1 MSFQSS
7 AGLRTSTIVQV
18 VALVLALVSHTLC
31 DGNIVLFAPKLDA
44 EVHIDAM
51 PLEWAYTPPIVLGS
65 RDTVSPKALWE
76 GPHDL
81 SVLLRCMWDEKA
93 LYLLI
98 EVCDDEITT
107 SGKAENSDQILLTL
121 ESNRGGRFSV
131 SLLPSNNG
139 GNAFDTETNLPLLND
154 GTWAIGTGKGYWLSE
169 LCIPWEKLSVAELIK
184 DLKFHLS
191 LEVIDVDDAETK
203 KLVAADKANC
213 ISITLDERK
222 PKEILAD
229 KEALD
234 AACLMTKSA
243 EELLPN
249 TEVQFDILLPLIL
262 WGISGVSVSVVDQ
275 VGKEFELKPLLRERM
290 SIFWRWKYAWV
301 VPHEAMGSYSVRIE
315 LRDLSGKAI
324 ASIMRDIGSVT
335 QVTSLDVS
343 AQIEE
348 LVREARIQTF
358 QARKRGDKLSCGRWA
373 TLLFH
378 ANKLREDF
386 QRMMNEEP
394 TVETA
399 KAFKA
404 RLNDLH
410 AMLKNIYAGKD
421 PFEGRTGVIERA
433 YLSDLDDT
441 LQPYAV
447 YIPPIYYDV
456 ILGRHFKLPQEFSK
470 LLEEDEELAKAFDF
484 ASFKLSGFPMVVHL
498 HGLGGTHMISAPS
511 PSNPLW
517 GVIILSPFGRGPTDY
532 KVWGEVD
539 VLCAIREAM
548 RTYRV
553 DEDRVYMTGVSMG
566 GTGCWQIATHYPDIF
581 AAIAPVCGNA
591 DHRVWERE
599 WNWGQKERT
608 FMSEVRDFIENC
620 ESPVFLAENL
630 MHVPVYC
637 VHGDADEVVPVG
649 HSRSMVGRLRE
660 LGYSVIYDEQKGVG
674 HGGFYAGTFERIYK
688 WLLKQVRNRNP
699 KRVVYKTGWLRY
711 SGAYWVEIN
720 RFERYLDF
728 ATISAE
734 VVGQNA
740 ISVHTNNVAHFTL
753 RLNDNIV
760 DTSKEVSISING
772 EFVYRG
778 SVGKDGKLSFA
789 KRSLPDGTFQWVV
802 SKPPEGL
809 VKSAQIEGPIETVF
823 LSRFIIA
830 YGTIGE
836 EPVEAEVN
844 ESEARKLAAHWAR
857 WASGRAIVKRDVDLT
872 EEDLRTANI
881 ILVGNARNNSLIKHI
896 NAFLPIRFDVN
907 ENAIVMANGLRFS
920 GDDVGVKM
928 VYPNPLN
935 PRRLVVIIGGV
946 TFKATNDVMRRFGNW
961 FDWGVLDHR
970 KWFDFGIYDSKTRD
984 PETFLAVGFFDQDWM
999 LSNELTFY
1007 GDALLRQEA
1016 PAQTQPEKI
1025 WASASER
1032 VVYLSDIKPVRFSSD
1047 KGPLGIDRTT
1057 DGYKLTLGGEQYEKG
1072 LSVHPD
1078 AEIVYEIGGRFKA
1091 FECVVG
1097 IDTSGEKPVSRAREL
1112 AETVTFQIFGDER
1125 LLAEVT
1131 DMKWNTPPKRIVVS
1145 VEGVKRLRLVAKKQG
1160 GARWLYGKVDFA
1172 DAKLIN
1178 DFQHDP
1184 KSVGAHKL
1192 IEAIDAGELDLL
1204 KLPRK
1209 LAETVDLSDGW
1220 EMRTAKF
1227 GEGFQVGWHSSDFE
1241 ACKAKLEV
1249 EGAPN
1254 ALNGGQ
1260 PFEGLDEELQLEP
1273 ENEFAVKGLE
1283 EREKTLSELQLQ
1295 VKLPLSVHGVLVEK
1309 GLLEDP
1315 CEDSRREA
1323 LYQGDKLTLR
1333 EVGEHEWWLQKRFDV
1348 PEDWRYR
1355 TVSLELDGVSY
1366 QADVW
1371 VNGKP
1376 AGLVKGTWKARSFDI
1391 TPLIKFGESN
1401 LLSIRLTD
1409 REVPWTC
1416 PPRRVEQPEP
1426 SGALL
1431 PELFD
1436 GQHGGIRL
1444 IPIGLHGHVR
1454 LRTVGVCALSN
1465 MRIRTIKASPSEA
1478 LVRIDVTVTN
1488 MSPQKQIKVTVGGQ
1502 IGGCGFVWAQ
1512 QLEPQTVT
1520 LPPSA
1525 SRDVV
1530 FSLTIPRPRLWW
1542 THDVSQPSLYQV
1554 SIYAMLDCGITT
1566 DELKCTFGIR
1576 KVEFV
1581 HASADVKLRGGVV
1594 RLNGTKDILLKG
1606 TMWVI
1611 PDQLLRLSEERYNGL
1626 LKKLVKLGFNC
1637 LYVHGGT
1644 LPESERFYDLC
1655 DRYGILVIQELPISA
1670 IDMSKVRVEE
1680 LFEAVVA
1687 TVMRLRNHPS
1697 LLMWSLGL
1705 SSAQE
1710 AEANDVAQKLLELL
1724 ASLDDERT
1732 IVMRIR
1738 EGEFPTTVKVY
1749 QRASWDAT
1757 SVSAPLLIQVT
1768 PLPQITQAQQFIT
1781 ASREELL
1788 VQWLRVKEKVENA
1801 LASCEGGGFIIGQ
1814 FNEPRSGSNLSLVRY
1829 DGSATPIAHF
1839 ISKALRSCCFIA
1851 MDDEKNLLAIRN
1863 ASSHGKINV
1872 GLQVV
1877 MCDGSKIRQS
1887 MEVLHNISPGERRII
1902 NYTDLGDMSPE
1913 EGVIGAALYNVGE
1926 QEPFWVT
1933 VKGSERLVRKL
1944 AKDGLGET
1952 THASSVYCKAIWL
1965 TSDMAKANSVAAR
1978 LKALGAHVKLVG
1990 SDEVTSNLKMLI
2002 SELEEVDSVIIDGNI
2017 VAQLVQADT
2026 DESFTDALSKAVW
2039 RGVGLIFNG
2048 LPTMQIG
2055 DRNFSMKI
2063 ASLMPAFLFA
2073 EADEECTVN
2082 VRAEESEHPAIAHL
2096 NLTGVSIRRRSF
2108 KVFKRKEATTLLVD
2122 SLDVPLLLEG
2132 CYGKGRVL
2140 AWAVGIVSSETS
2152 VTPASFATCAFASAL
2167 WYASKASF
2175 TAMRALVS
2183 ELSALAGETLRETK
2197 PTEVAPQILPWGVEQ
2212 QLDEAQLWEQVGK
2225 PVQKPI
2231 GTGEQLLK
2239 ERIGLIEI
2247 SVDLNSCRLE
2257 RTEDRISGCV
2267 SLKVKNGYIFP
2278 VPAVSVEASINGAQ
2292 AEVDECM
2299 FDMMPL
2305 QEHVVNIT
2313 FEAQEIDKPL
2323 CVQIQTLLGEA
2334 TLLIPL
2340 SLNE

>member
-1 MSFQSS
+1 MNM
-7 AGLRTSTIVQV
+7 IVQAV
-18 VALVLALVSHTLC
+18 VLVLMLAPLTLC
-31 DGNIVLFAPKLDA
+31 DGNTTLLAPKSDA
-44 EVHIDAM
+44 EVRVDAM
-51 PLEWAYTPPIVLGS
+51 PLEWAYTPPIAFGS
-65 RDTVSPKALWE
+65 RDIISPKAVWE

-81 SVLLRCMWDEKA
+81 SALLRCMWDEKA

-98 EVCDDEITT
+98 EVCDDEITM
-107 SGKAENSDQILLTL
+107 SGVADNSDRILLAL
-121 ESNRGGRFSV
+121 ETDVGGKFGV
-131 SLLPSNNG
+131 SLSPNSNG
-139 GNAFDTETNLPLLND
+139 GNAFDIKTNLPLLDD
-154 GTWAIGTGKGYWLSE
+154 GTWAVGVGKGYWLSE
-169 LCIPWEKLSVAELIK
+169 LCIPWEKLSVAEPSK
-184 DLKFHLS
+184 GLKLRLS
-191 LEVIDVDDAETK
+191 LEVVDVDSANETK
-203 KLVAADKANC
+203 KLTATDKTSC
-213 ISITLDERK
+213 VFVVLDERK

-229 KEALD
+229 KDALSG
-234 AACLMTKSA
+234 ACLMVKSTD
-243 EELLPN
+243 ELLPN
-249 TEVQFDILLPLIL
+249 SELQFDILIPLIL
-262 WGISGVSVSVVDQ
+262 WGISGVDVSVVDQ
-275 VGKEFELKPLLRERM
+275 VGNEFELKALVRERM
-290 SIFWRWKYAWV
+290 SVFWRWKYAWV
-301 VPHEAMGSYSVRIE
+301 VPPEAAGSYSARIE
-315 LRDLSGKAI
+315 LRDVNGKAI
-324 ASIMRDIGSVT
+324 ASIMRDLGSAT
-335 QVTSLDVS
+335 QITLLDVS
-343 AQIEE
+343 AQIDE
-348 LVREARIQTF
+348 LVREARMQTF
-358 QARKRGDKLSCGRWA
+358 QARKRGDEVSCGRWA

-394 TVETA
+394 AVETA
-399 KAFKA
+399 RAFKA
-404 RLNDLH
+404 RLNDLY
-410 AMLKNIYAGKD
+410 AMLKNIHDGKD
-421 PFEGRTGVIERA
+421 PFEGRTGVVERA

-456 ILGRHFKLPQEFSK
+456 ILGKRFTLPQEFRK
-470 LLEEDEELAKAFDF
+470 LLEEDEELAKALDF
-484 ASFKLSGFPMVVHL
+484 ASFKLKGFPMVVQL
-498 HGLGGTHMISAPS
+498 HGLGGTHMISAPP

-548 RTYRV
+548 RAYRV

-608 FMSEVRDFIENC
+608 FMSEVRDFMENC

-674 HGGFYAGTFERIYK
+674 HGGFYAGTFEKLYK

-699 KRVVYKTGWLRY
+699 KRITYKTGWLRY
-711 SGAYWVEIN
+711 RGAYWVEIN

-734 VVGQNA
+734 IVGQNA
-740 ISVHTNNVAHFTL
+740 ISVRTSNVAHFTL

-760 DTSKEVSISING
+760 DTSKEVSVSING

-778 SVGKDGKLSFA
+778 SVGKDGRLSFA
-789 KRSLPDGTFQWVV
+789 KRNLPDGTCKWVV

-809 VKSAQIEGPIETVF
+809 VKSAQLEGPIETAF

-836 EPVEAEVN
+836 EPAEAEVN

-857 WASGRAIVKRDVDLT
+857 WASGRAIVKRDVDIT
-872 EEDLRTANI
+872 EEDLKTANI
-881 ILVGNARNNSLIKHI
+881 ILVGNAKNNLLIKRI
-896 NAFLPIRFDVN
+896 NAFLPIRFDVG

-928 VYPNPLN
+928 VYPSPLN
-935 PRRLVVIIGGV
+935 PRKLVVVIGGV
-946 TFKATNDVMRRFGNW
+946 TSKATNDVMRRFGNW

-1007 GDALLRQEA
+1007 GDALLRREA
-1016 PAQTQPEKI
+1016 PAQTQPEKL
-1025 WASASER
+1025 WAGASER

-1047 KGPLGIDRTT
+1047 KGPLGLDRTT
-1057 DGYKLTLGGEQYEKG
+1057 DGYKLTLGGKQYEKG

-1112 AETVTFQIFGDER
+1112 AETVTFQVFGDEK

-1131 DMKWNTPPKRIVVS
+1131 DVKWNTPPRRIAVS
-1145 VEGVKRLRLVAKKQG
+1145 VEGVNRLRLVAKKQG

-1184 KSVGAHKL
+1184 RSVGAHKL
-1192 IEAIDAGELDLL
+1192 AEAIDVGELELL
-1204 KLPRK
+1204 RVPRK
-1209 LAETVDLSDGW
+1209 VSEVVDLSDGW
-1220 EMRTAKF
+1220 KMRSAKF
-1227 GEGFQVGWHSSDFE
+1227 GEGFQMGWHELDFE
-1241 ACKAKLEV
+1241 ACTAKEVLEV

-1254 ALNGGQ
+1254 ALNDRQ
-1260 PFEGLDEELQLEP
+1260 ALEGFGEEPQLEP
-1273 ENEFAVKGLE
+1273 KNEFAIKGLE
-1283 EREKTLSELQLQ
+1283 GEEARLSDLQLQ
-1295 VKLPLSVHGVLVEK
+1295 VKLPVSVHGVLVER

-1315 CEDSRREA
+1315 CISSRGEVA
-1323 LYQGDKLTLR
+1323 YEGAKLTLSD
-1333 EVGEHEWWLQKRFDV
+1333 VSEHEWWLQRRFDV
-1348 PEDWRYR
+1348 PSDWRYR
-1355 TVSLELDGVSY
+1355 TVLLELDGVSY

-1391 TPLIKFGESN
+1391 TPLLKFGESN

-1416 PPRRVEQPEP
+1416 PPKRIEQPEP

-1436 GQHGGIRL
+1436 GQHGGIKL

-1454 LRTVGVCALSN
+1454 LRTLGVCALSN
-1465 MRIRTIKASPSEA
+1465 MRIRTIKASPDEA
-1478 LVRIDVTVTN
+1478 LLRIDVTVSN
-1488 MSPQKQIKVTVGGQ
+1488 MSSQRQIKVLVGGQ
-1502 IGGCGFVWAQ
+1502 VGGCGFVWAQ
-1512 QLEPQTVT
+1512 QLEPQAIT

-1525 SRDVV
+1525 SCDVS
-1530 FSLTIPRPRLWW
+1530 FNLSIPRPRLWW
-1542 THDVSQPSLYQV
+1542 THDISQPSLYQV
-1554 SIYAMLDCGITT
+1554 SIYAMLDCGTTT
-1566 DELKCTFGIR
+1566 DELRCTFGIR
-1576 KVEFV
+1576 KVEFAP
-1581 HASADVKLRGGVV
+1581 ASAGVKLRGGVL
-1594 RLNGTKDILLKG
+1594 RLNGTKEVLLKG
-1606 TMWVI
+1606 TVWVI
-1611 PDQLLRLSEERYNGL
+1611 PDQLLRLSEERYDAL

-1644 LPESERFYDLC
+1644 LPESETFYELC
-1655 DRYGILVIQELPISA
+1655 DRYGILVIQELPIGA
-1670 IDMSKVRVEE
+1670 IDIAKVNADE
-1680 LFEAVVA
+1680 LFEAIRA
-1687 TVMRLRNHPS
+1687 TVVRIRNHPS

-1710 AEANDVAQKLLELL
+1710 AEASDVAQKLLELL
-1724 ASLDDERT
+1724 ASLDEERT
-1732 IVMRIR
+1732 IVTRIR
-1738 EGEFPTTVKVY
+1738 EGDSTTIVKAH
-1749 QRASWDAT
+1749 QRASLEA
-1757 SVSAPLLIQVT
+1757 SNISAPLLIQFT
-1768 PLPQITQAQQFIT
+1768 PLPQPAQAQPFGAT
-1781 ASREELL
+1781 SRSELL
-1788 VQWLRVKEKVENA
+1788 MQWLAMKEKIETA
-1801 LASCEGGGFIIGQ
+1801 LASFEVGGLIIGQ

-1829 DGSATPIAHF
+1829 DGSTTPIAHF
-1839 ISKALRSCCFIA
+1839 ISKALRSCCFIGV
-1851 MDDEKNLLAIRN
+1851 DEERNLFVIRN
-1863 ASSHGKINV
+1863 ASSRGRVDV

-1877 MCDGSKIRQS
+1877 MCDGRKIKQA
-1887 MEVLHNISPGERRII
+1887 MEVLNDIGPGERRIVNRI
-1902 NYTDLGDMSPE
+1902 GLDDMPLE
-1913 EGVIGAALYNVGE
+1913 ESVVGVALYNLGE
-1926 QEPFWVT
+1926 RKPLWVT
-1933 VKGSERLVRKL
+1933 VKCNEGIVRRL
-1944 AKDGLGET
+1944 AENGLGE
-1952 THASSVYCKAIWL
+1952 I
-1965 TSDMAKANSVAAR
+1965 AKAPSTHLKAVWITGDLAKASAVSAT
-1978 LKALGAHVKLVG
+1978 LKALGAQVKLVG
-1990 SDEVTSNLKMLI
+1990 SDELLSNLKTLI
-2002 SELEEVDSVIIDGNI
+2002 NELEEVDSVIIDGS
-2017 VAQLVQADT
+2017 VMTQLVQADA
-2026 DESFTDALSKAVW
+2026 DGSFADALSKAVW
-2039 RGVGLIFNG
+2039 RGVGLVFNG
-2048 LPTMQIG
+2048 LPATGIG
-2055 DRNFSMKI
+2055 DGNLSGKM

-2073 EADEECTVN
+2073 EAEEECTVN

-2096 NLTGVSIRRRSF
+2096 SLTGVSIRRHQF
-2108 KVFKRKEATTLLVD
+2108 KLFKRKDAMTLLID
-2122 SLDVPLLLEG
+2122 SLDVPLLLES

-2140 AWAVGIVSSETS
+2140 AWVVGIVASETS
-2152 VTPASFATCAFASAL
+2152 VTPTSFANYAFASAL

-2175 TAMRALVS
+2175 SAMKALVN
-2183 ELSALAGETLRETK
+2183 ELSALVGEKPREITA
-2197 PTEVAPQILPWGVEQ
+2197 TEVVPQTPRWGVEQ
-2212 QLDEAQLWEQVGK
+2212 QPEVTEAWEQK
-2225 PVQKPI
+2225 
-2231 GTGEQLLK
+2231 QLQEPAKTVEPSLK
-2239 ERIGLIEI
+2239 GRIGLIEI
-2247 SVDLNSCRLE
+2247 SVDLSSCRLE
-2257 RTEDRISGCV
+2257 RVEGRISGCV
-2267 SLKVKNGYIFP
+2267 SLRVKNGYAFPMPAIF
-2278 VPAVSVEASINGAQ
+2278 VEASMNGAQ
-2292 AEVDECM
+2292 ADVDECA

-2305 QEHVVNIT
+2305 QEHTVNIT
-2313 FEAQEIDKPL
+2313 FEAQALGEPL
-2323 CVQIQTLLGEA
+2323 RVQIQTLIGEA

-2340 SLNE
+2340 SQNE